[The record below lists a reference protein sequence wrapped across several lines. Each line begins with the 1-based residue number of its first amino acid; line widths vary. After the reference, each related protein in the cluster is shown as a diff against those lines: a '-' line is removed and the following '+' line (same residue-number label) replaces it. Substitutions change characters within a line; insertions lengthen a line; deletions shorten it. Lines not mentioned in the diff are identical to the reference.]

1 MKLKA
6 TYVKLSVGRIM
17 ATITVIDKGYYIE
30 NIKKSFLTDK
40 EAVEW
45 VEAQTEALRDRL
57 NLLGNAKVLDDLE
70 YSV

>member
-45 VEAQTEALRDRL
+45 VRIVTGKHLIL
-57 NLLGNAKVLDDLE
+57 HMSPLISLFLT
-70 YSV
+70 YIIT